1 MNFQTVSF
9 REIGFDPNGWPNG
22 EVHMIAIDFACQYLM
37 DTIYCEFNEC
47 DVITNYRDIRIDWV
61 AHTVIVPVRQ
71 VYKPEY
77 LN

>member
-9 REIGFDPNGWPNG
+9 REIGFNPEDWG
-22 EVHMIAIDFACQYLM
+22 EQNQVVCIDFACQYLM

-61 AHTVIVPVRQ
+61 AHTVIVPVKQ

-77 LN
+77 IN